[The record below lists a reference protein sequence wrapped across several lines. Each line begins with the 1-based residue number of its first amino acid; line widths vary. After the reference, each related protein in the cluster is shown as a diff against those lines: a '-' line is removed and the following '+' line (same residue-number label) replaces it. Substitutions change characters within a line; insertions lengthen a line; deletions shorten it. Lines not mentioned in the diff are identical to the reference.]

1 LFIVAGIIIIIAI
14 VLFVVSARPVIPMQ
28 TAIAGRND
36 GAVVGNRGP
45 FTQRLLR
52 GIGVACLLLGLGLGF
67 ASATFTQSAGEADV
81 LVDWTGNIVGSTTT
95 TGLHFRAPWDDVTTF
110 NIRNQQVVY
119 VGNSQDEPD
128 NTGGK
133 ANGPDV
139 TVQDKDGVTDH
150 IDIALRYSINP
161 NAVIAIYKSF
171 KNEDGFK
178 TTFIEQ
184 DVRSAVRTAPNQF
197 TTLQLLTKRSAVESA
212 IQAQIEKHWAGSGVT
227 IDSVSMQ
234 EVRPPANVVASYAAA
249 QQAQI
254 NVTTQKNNLAAAQ
267 VSAQQQVVQAQAQAK
282 ANDLLTAS
290 LSPEILQNK
299 YLDALKAGTV
309 YVVPS
314 GSTPFIQTK

>member
-1 LFIVAGIIIIIAI
+1 LFIVAAIFILIAI
-14 VLFVVSARPVIPMQ
+14 VLLIRGARPFVITESSAARRNSA
-28 TAIAGRND
+28 TAP
-36 GAVVGNRGP
+36 GAEHP
-45 FTQRLLR
+45 YMQRLVR
-52 GIGVACLLLGLGLGF
+52 GIGVVSLLLGLGLGF
-67 ASATFTQSAGEADV
+67 ASATFSQSAGEADV

-119 VGNSQDEPD
+119 VGNSQDAPD

-161 NAVIAIYKSF
+161 NSVIAIYKSF

-197 TTLQLLTKRSAVESA
+197 TTLQLLTKRSAVETA
-212 IQAQIEKHWAGSGVT
+212 IQSQIEKHWAGSGVT

-282 ANDLLTAS
+282 ANDLLSAS
-290 LSPEILQNK
+290 LSPQILQNK

>member
-1 LFIVAGIIIIIAI
+1 LFIVAAIFIVLAI
-14 VLFVVSARPVIPMQ
+14 VLLIRGAKPFFITATSAARP
-28 TAIAGRND
+28 NN
-36 GAVVGNRGP
+36 GAAPGSEHP
-45 FTQRLLR
+45 YLQRLVR
-52 GIGVACLLLGLGLGF
+52 GIGVVSLLLGLGLGF

-161 NAVIAIYKSF
+161 SSVIAIYKSF

-197 TTLQLLTKRSAVESA
+197 TTLQLLTKRSAVETA
-212 IQAQIEKHWAGSGVT
+212 IQSQIEKHWAGSGVT

-234 EVRPPANVVASYAAA
+234 EVRPPANVVASYASA

-282 ANDLLTAS
+282 ANDLLSAS
-290 LSPEILQNK
+290 LSPQILQNK

>member
-1 LFIVAGIIIIIAI
+1 LFIVAAIIIVIA
-14 VLFVVSARPVIPMQ
+14 VVFFLLGAKPVIL
-28 TAIAGRND
+28 TEASATRLKGD
-36 GAVVGNRGP
+36 AAHGAEHP
-45 FTQRLLR
+45 YLQRLFR
-52 GIGVACLLLGLGLGF
+52 GIGVAALLLGLGLGF

-119 VGNSQDEPD
+119 VGNAQDEPD

-139 TVQDKDGVTDH
+139 TVQDKDGVTDN
-150 IDIALRYSINP
+150 IDIALRYSIDP
-161 NAVIAIYKSF
+161 NSVISIYKSF

-197 TTLQLLTKRSAVESA
+197 TTLQLLTKRSAVEAA
-212 IQAQIEKHWAGSGVT
+212 IQSQIEKHWAGSGVS

-254 NVTTQKNNLAAAQ
+254 NVTTQKNNLAAAE

-290 LSPEILQNK
+290 LSPQILQNK

>member
-1 LFIVAGIIIIIAI
+1 LFIVAAIFIIIA
-14 VLFVVSARPVIPMQ
+14 VALFVVSGRTFLISE
-28 TAIAGRND
+28 TAATRSSNGAAAGS
-36 GAVVGNRGP
+36 VHP
-45 FTQRLLR
+45 YMHRLIR
-52 GIGVACLLLGLGLGF
+52 GIGVVSLLLGLGLGF

-139 TVQDKDGVTDH
+139 TVQDKDGVTDE

-161 NAVIAIYKSF
+161 NSVIAIYKSF

-197 TTLQLLTKRSAVESA
+197 TTLQLLTKRSAVEAA
-212 IQAQIEKHWAGSGVT
+212 IQQQIEKHWAGSGVS

-254 NVTTQKNNLAAAQ
+254 NVTTQKNNLAAAE

-290 LSPEILQNK
+290 LSPQILQNK

-309 YVVPS
+309 YVVPA